1 MFASPFASPR
11 NLAASYR
18 RVEVDTAVAV
28 SDPHALVTMLYD
40 GALAQIVRARAAIKA
55 GDPGAKG
62 EAIGRAIRIV
72 DEGLKASLDMRG
84 GELAA
89 NLRAL
94 YEYMTHRLLQ
104 ANLKG
109 DEEML
114 LEVSGLIG
122 TLRGAWVAIAP
133 GAPARGASAAMA
145 A

>member
-1 MFASPFASPR
+1 MFASPFAASR
-11 NLAASYR
+11 NLAASYH

-28 SDPHALVTMLYD
+28 SDPHTLITMLYD
-40 GALAQIVRARAAIKA
+40 GALAQIVRARAALKA
-55 GDPGAKG
+55 GDVAARGD
-62 EAIGRAIRIV
+62 AIGRAIRII

-84 GELAA
+84 GELAG

-104 ANLKG
+104 ANLKA
-109 DEEML
+109 DEQML
-114 LEVSGLIG
+114 LEVSGLID
-122 TLRGAWVAIAP
+122 TLRGAWAAIAP

>member
-11 NLAASYR
+11 NFAAAYR

-28 SDPHALVTMLYD
+28 SDPHTLITMLYD
-40 GALAQIVRARAAIKA
+40 GALAQIVRARAAMRS
-55 GDPGAKG
+55 GDAAAKG
-62 EAIGRAIRIV
+62 DAIGRAIRIV

-89 NLRAL
+89 NLSAL
-94 YEYMTHRLLQ
+94 YVYMAHRLLQ
-104 ANLKG
+104 ANLRG
-109 DEEML
+109 DEQML

-133 GAPARGASAAMA
+133 AGATRGASTVLAA
-145 A
+145 